1 MKFNLDKKGGAK
13 VIFAFSD
20 EAKDLSL
27 VKWAN
32 EHGFLGEV
40 GEVVYFPNVEGE
52 SSFLVGIGN
61 KSELNEESIK
71 LASFNLYKEL
81 KKNKENIVSFE
92 MEDFGLCHRKT
103 MMAIY
108 EGLCQGSYN
117 FTKKSSKE
125 EDFELEVNYTPFIR
139 PEGKLEEGLKY
150 IENQMNGVFFAREL
164 CNETANIMTPDFLA
178 TTVKTNLQPLGVKI
192 TVYEREE
199 IENMGMDA
207 FMSVAMGSDNEPRFI
222 VMEYNGDRSTK
233 FRTGLVGKGITYDSG
248 GYCIKPADSMAS
260 MHSDMGGAATVIGT
274 MMAIARSKA
283 KVNVVGIV
291 AACENMISGHAY
303 KTGDI
308 ISSMAGKTIEIG
320 NTDAEGRLTLADAVY
335 FATSELKVDRVIDL
349 ATLTGAVLVALGE
362 EYTGV
367 LTNNSEFLAEVKES
381 AKNAGEKIWELP
393 NDKAYK
399 KLFESKVADLKN
411 TGGRYGGSITA
422 GQFVGCFVDGNTP
435 WVHMDIAGTAYLS
448 KANGYLPER
457 ATGVHVK
464 TLYQLL
470 NPMGSC

>member
-1 MKFNLDKKGGAK
+1 MKFNLDKKDGAK
-13 VIFAFSD
+13 VIFSFSD
-20 EAKDLSL
+20 VSKDLHL

-32 EHGFLGEV
+32 EHGFESKV
-40 GEVVYFPNVEGE
+40 GEVVYFPNLESD
-52 SSFLVGIGN
+52 SSFLVGLGE
-61 KSELNEESIK
+61 KSKLDEESIK
-71 LASFNLYKEL
+71 LATFNLYKSL
-81 KKNKENIVSFE
+81 KKNKENVVSFE
-92 MEDFGLCHRKT
+92 MEDFGICHRKT
-103 MMAIY
+103 MMAVY
-108 EGLCQGSYN
+108 EGLCQASYN

-125 EDFELEVNYTPFIR
+125 EEFELEVNYTPFIR

-164 CNETANIMTPDFLA
+164 CNETANVMTPDFLA
-178 TTVKTNLQPLGVKI
+178 TSVKTNLSPLGVKV
-192 TVYEREE
+192 TVFGKEE
-199 IENMGMDA
+199 IEDMGMDA
-207 FMSVAMGSDNEPRFI
+207 FMSVAMGSDNDPRFI
-222 VMEYNGDRSTK
+222 IMEYTGDPRSK

-248 GYCIKPADSMAS
+248 GYSIKPAPSMVS

-283 KVNVVGIV
+283 KVNVVGVV
-291 AACENMISGHAY
+291 AACENLISGHAY
-303 KTGDI
+303 KTGDV
-308 ISSMAGKTIEIG
+308 ISSMAGKTIEVE

-367 LTNNSEFLAEVKES
+367 LTNNKEFLEEVKVS

-393 NDKAYK
+393 NDPAYK

-411 TGGRYGGSITA
+411 TGGHYGGSITA
-422 GQFVGCFVDGNTP
+422 GQFVECFVDGDTP
-435 WVHMDIAGTAYLS
+435 WIHMDIAGTAYLS

-470 NPMGSC
+470 NPMKEC